1 MYIGIDIGGTKCS
14 VVLGDSG
21 KIVKKTVFPTEECNK
36 TIEKIL
42 DIAKSYGKAD
52 AVGISCGGPLDSRR
66 GVIMSPPNLPGWDNI
81 PIVELVTDRL
91 GIPAYLQN
99 DANACA
105 LAEWR
110 FGAGRGTQNMAFLTF
125 GTGLGA
131 GLILNGRLVDGANG
145 MAGEIGHVR
154 LTEDGPIGY
163 GKAGSAEGYCS
174 GGGIARLGR
183 AMAGDAL
190 ARGETLPYC
199 KTEEE
204 LENINAKLLAD
215 YARAGEPLAKQVYDI
230 SGRMLGKTLSI
241 LIDLLN
247 PEVIV
252 IGSIFVRAG
261 DLLIPEMNRELER
274 EAIPL
279 SRSVCRIVGAELSEE
294 IGDLAALAVAETKG
308 GQQNG

>member
-1 MYIGIDIGGTKCS
+1 MYIGIDIGGTKCA
-14 VVLGDSG
+14 VVLGDSNG
-21 KIVKKTVFPTEECNK
+21 ILKKVAFPTQECK
-36 TIEKIL
+36 QTITKIL
-42 DIAKSYGKAD
+42 DIAESFGKAD

-66 GVIMSPPNLPGWDNI
+66 GIIMSPPNLPGWDNI
-81 PIVELVTDRL
+81 PIAELVTERL

-110 FGAGRGTQNMAFLTF
+110 FGAGRGAQNMAFLTF

-190 ARGETLPYC
+190 SRGETLPYC

>member
-1 MYIGIDIGGTKCS
+1 MYIGIDIGGTKCA
-14 VVLGDSG
+14 VVLGDSNG
-21 KIVKKTVFPTEECNK
+21 ILKKVAFQTEECK
-36 TIEKIL
+36 QTITKIL
-42 DIAKSYGKAD
+42 DIAESFGKAD
-52 AVGISCGGPLDSRR
+52 AVGISCGGPLDSGR

-81 PIVELVTDRL
+81 PIVSLVEERL

-145 MAGEIGHVR
+145 MAGEIGHIR
-154 LTEDGPIGY
+154 LTDDGPIGY

-174 GGGIARLGR
+174 GGGIARLGK
-183 AMAGDAL
+183 AL
-190 ARGETLPYC
+190 AREALSRGEALPYC
-199 KTEEE
+199 KGEDE
-204 LENINAKLLAD
+204 LTNITAKLLAD
-215 YARAGEPLAKQVYDI
+215 YARAGEPLAKQVYDT
-230 SGRMLGKTLSI
+230 SARMLGRTLSI
-241 LIDLLN
+241 LIDLIN
-247 PEVIV
+247 PEKIV
-252 IGSIFVRAG
+252 IGSIFVRAE
-261 DLLIPEMNRELER
+261 DLLRPEMEKQLQK

-279 SRSVCRIVGAELSEE
+279 SRSVCRIVGAELSEK
-294 IGDLAALAVAETKG
+294 IGDFAALAVAETKG